1 VASITSQRRGINV
14 VTRPKAYSYI
24 RMSTADQAKGD
35 SARRQDKA
43 TRDYAEE
50 HNLELAQ
57 ILIDEGVSAFTGSNA
72 EFGKLGSFIALAE
85 DGKIERGSFLIVESL
100 DRISRQNV
108 FQAMGLLEKI
118 INLDINIVTLSDKK
132 IYSRK
137 SGTDSQS
144 DLIFAIFTLIRA
156 HEESQLKSIRL
167 RASWDNKRNLARE
180 GKNTRHVIPKWL
192 RYSECGNIIESIP
205 ERAAIIE
212 QIFELCHSGWGAYS
226 IAKNLNDKGLETW
239 GRAKFWQESYIKK
252 IIHNRAVMG
261 EYQPH
266 TLERSAAKSQRS
278 KIGDPVQNYYPQII
292 SSHMFFECQSAM
304 AQRSQNGRGRKGS
317 SLSNLFSGLLF
328 CYKCGGGMR
337 FVDKGSPPKGGKY
350 LRCTRSILT
359 TECNSQSYRYVE
371 IENLIINVLKQ
382 MDTKKIRLD
391 SGYLELSSQL
401 MNRASDLKDQISSI
415 TSKLNDLVKL
425 VGLHPI
431 DEISNS
437 IRELSTERQNKE
449 LEFETIN
456 KSLDEI
462 KIPDFD
468 MNREISD
475 LLERNYQSDDEVK
488 SVRMKISGIIRE
500 LVTKITISQEEV
512 HPWEFTNSDEKSGK
526 FINLRIQY
534 RNGASQVWYGKDG
547 SNLYMESSEKMNLLK
562 QKIALERR
570 E

>member
-1 VASITSQRRGINV
+1 M
-14 VTRPKAYSYI
+14 TRPKAYSYI

-72 EFGKLGSFIALAE
+72 EFGKLGGFIALAE

-156 HEESQLKSIRL
+156 HEESQMKSIRL
-167 RASWDNKRNLARE
+167 RASWDNKRTLARE

-192 RYSECGNIIESIP
+192 KYSEYGNNIEAIP
-205 ERAAIIE
+205 ERAVIIE
-212 QIFELCHSGWGAYS
+212 KIFDLCHSGWGAYS
-226 IAKNLNDKGLETW
+226 IAKKLNDEGLETW
-239 GRAKFWQESYIKK
+239 GRAMFWQESYIKK
-252 IIHNRAVMG
+252 IIHNRAVIG

-278 KIGDPVQNYYPQII
+278 KIGDPVQNYYPKII
-292 SSHMFFECQSAM
+292 SSHKFFECQSAM
-304 AQRSQNGRGRKGS
+304 SQRSQNGRGRKGS
-317 SLSNLFSGLLF
+317 SLSNLYSGLLF

-337 FVDKGSPPKGGKY
+337 FVDKGKPPKGGKY

-359 TECNSQSYRYVE
+359 DGCTPHSYRYLE

-382 MDTKKIRLD
+382 LDTKQIRLD
-391 SGYLELSSQL
+391 SGYLQLSSQL
-401 MNRASDLKDQISSI
+401 MSRASYLQDQINFI
-415 TSKLNDLVKL
+415 TSKLNDLIAL
-425 VGLHPI
+425 AGLHPI
-431 DEISNS
+431 NELSNS
-437 IRELSTERQNKE
+437 IQHFSTERQNRE
-449 LEFETIN
+449 LEFETIR
-456 KSLDEI
+456 KSLEEI
-462 KIPDFD
+462 KIPEFD

-475 LLERNYQSDDEVK
+475 LLEQNYSSDDERK
-488 SVRMKISGIIRE
+488 SVRIKISGIIKE
-500 LVTKITISQEEV
+500 VVTSINIFEEEV
-512 HPWEFTNSDEKSGK
+512 HPWEVENLNEESGK

-534 RNGASQVWYGKDG
+534 RNGASQIWYGKDG
-547 SNLYMESSEKMNLLK
+547 GNLYMESSEKMSLLK
-562 QKIALERR
+562 QKIALARR